1 MKDNST
7 SLVKLKIREMEER
20 MLSSESEIIKFQ
32 SKNITEVQKVYSSY
46 QPCDIRNSVV
56 LFPMSYKIHKRSN
69 GLTEFY
75 RVYDKNE
82 LESIFYSL
90 IDKKNDVLVS
100 LNLFYEGS
108 SDLFTDFLPLLKVS
122 GKDLFVF

>member
-56 LFPMSYKIHKRSN
+56 LYPRSYKIHKRANS
-69 GLTEFY
+69 LTEFY
-75 RVYDKNE
+75 RVYDKKE
-82 LESIFYSL
+82 LESIFNSL

-108 SDLFTDFLPLLKVS
+108 SDFFYRLLAFTKS
-122 GKDLFVF
+122 K